1 MLKYYIL
8 GGIVI
13 VHLVVFGV
21 MVMSPDDGM
30 QAPEV
35 ASETVLE
42 AAAPGAGAPLSPPE
56 PPVPAGP
63 VFTPFSPSYFT
74 VSSRSLPKSVEKRT
88 GDIAAGAVV
97 DLSSRTVYWGKH
109 MLQAYP
115 IASMTKMMTAL
126 LVVEDLHASEGRLT
140 LETPVQVTVAA
151 SKIGGRQVWLDPRE
165 TLTIDELLKCVLIR
179 SANDCAYLLGEF
191 LSGSESAF
199 VTRMNERAKALGC
212 RQFVFHN
219 THGLPDNGRENL
231 SSPVELAYLAGVLMD
246 VPEIMRWTT
255 VRRDAI
261 REDKKILYLDT
272 TNSLLGRCPGV
283 NGMKTGVTNKA
294 GHCITLTCDRDGRR
308 LAVVV
313 MGAAN
318 SKSRDA
324 LARELLEW
332 GYAQN

>member
-1 MLKYYIL
+1 MLKYYLL
-8 GGIVI
+8 GGIVLI
-13 VHLVVFGV
+13 HLAIFGI
-21 MVMSPDDGM
+21 MVTSPKETALTG
-30 QAPEV
+30 
-35 ASETVLE
+35 ASANENAQLASTGAAE
-42 AAAPGAGAPLSPPE
+42 AAPAALLPLPP
-56 PPVPAGP
+56 PA
-63 VFTPFSPSYFT
+63 FTPFSSAYYS
-74 VSSRSLPKSVEKRT
+74 VNSRALPKALAGRT
-88 GDIAAGAVV
+88 AEIVAGTVI
-97 DLSSRTVYWGKH
+97 DLSSRRVYWGKH

-126 LVVEDLHASEGRLT
+126 LVVEDLRASGGRLT
-140 LETPVQVTVAA
+140 LETPVRVTVAA

-191 LSGSESAF
+191 LSGSEAAF
-199 VTRMNERAKALGC
+199 VQRMNERAKELGC
-212 RQFVFHN
+212 QQFVFHN
-219 THGLPDNGRENL
+219 THGLPAGGRENL
-231 SSPVELAYLAGVLMD
+231 GSPVELAYLAEILMD
-246 VPEIMRWTT
+246 EPEIMRWTC

-261 REDKKILYLDT
+261 RENTKIFYLDN

-294 GHCITLTCDRDGRR
+294 GHCITVTCEREGRR

-324 LARELLEW
+324 LARDLLEW
-332 GYAQN
+332 GYTQE

>member
-8 GGIVI
+8 GVIVI

-42 AAAPGAGAPLSPPE
+42 AVAPVAGAPLSPPE

-74 VSSRSLPKSVEKRT
+74 VSSRSLPKAVETRT

-140 LETPVQVTVAA
+140 LDTPVKVTVAA

-179 SANDCAYLLGEF
+179 SANDCAYLL
-191 LSGSESAF
+191 
-199 VTRMNERAKALGC
+199 
-212 RQFVFHN
+212 
-219 THGLPDNGRENL
+219 
-231 SSPVELAYLAGVLMD
+231 
-246 VPEIMRWTT
+246 
-255 VRRDAI
+255 
-261 REDKKILYLDT
+261 
-272 TNSLLGRCPGV
+272 
-283 NGMKTGVTNKA
+283 
-294 GHCITLTCDRDGRR
+294 
-308 LAVVV
+308 
-313 MGAAN
+313 
-318 SKSRDA
+318 
-324 LARELLEW
+324 
-332 GYAQN
+332 

>member
-1 MLKYYIL
+1 MLVSCQLDRLLAQFFTPDEVCVVQGDAAVASAFAALPFDHLVFTGSTAVGRKVAQAAAANLTPTTLEL
-8 GGIVI
+8 GGKSPCIIDADCRLEDAALKIAHGKLLNAGQTCIAPDYV
-13 VHLVVFGV
+13 LV
-21 MVMSPDDGM
+21 
-30 QAPEV
+30 
-35 ASETVLE
+35 
-42 AAAPGAGAPLSPPE
+42 
-56 PPVPAGP
+56 
-63 VFTPFSPSYFT
+63 
-74 VSSRSLPKSVEKRT
+74 
-88 GDIAAGAVV
+88 
-97 DLSSRTVYWGKH
+97 
-109 MLQAYP
+109 
-115 IASMTKMMTAL
+115 
-126 LVVEDLHASEGRLT
+126 
-140 LETPVQVTVAA
+140 
-151 SKIGGRQVWLDPRE
+151 PR
-165 TLTIDELLKCVLIR
+165 
-179 SANDCAYLLGEF
+179 
-191 LSGSESAF
+191 GSESAF

-324 LARELLEW
+324 LARFVRVADVQEL
-332 GYAQN
+332 